1 MYVLLCLV
9 PHLCP
14 TLQDPM
20 DCSPPGSSV
29 HEIYPGKNTRVGCHA
44 PPLGDLPNQGFPSCV
59 CLFVAPTQ
67 LVPLFYIEFQIQMNN
82 ILLAL
87 LSIPRSLL

>member
-29 HEIYPGKNTRVGCHA
+29 HEIYPGKNTGVGCHA
-44 PPLGDLPNQGFPSCV
+44 PPLGDLPNQG
-59 CLFVAPTQ
+59 
-67 LVPLFYIEFQIQMNN
+67 IE
-82 ILLAL
+82 
-87 LSIPRSLL
+87 PRSPTLQANSLATETPGKLKLKLK